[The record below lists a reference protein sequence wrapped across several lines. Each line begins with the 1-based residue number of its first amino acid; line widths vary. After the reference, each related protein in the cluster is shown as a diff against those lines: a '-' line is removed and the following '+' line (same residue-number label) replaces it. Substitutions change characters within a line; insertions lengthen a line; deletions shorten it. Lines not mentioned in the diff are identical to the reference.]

1 MVSNTNFLPPI
12 QTNEFLSPI
21 SRWTTWGGMF
31 ILCVLGLAV
40 PVAAIA
46 KYKVTVQGQAV
57 VRPAGELRIV
67 QAATEGQVMH
77 IYVKE
82 NQVIKKGDAIATID
96 DSRLQT
102 KNSQL
107 QTSIQ
112 QSKLQ
117 LVQINAQINALNSQ
131 IRAETDRV
139 NRIITGAQAELS
151 GRRREYRDK
160 NLTTVSE
167 LQEADANV
175 RIAESE
181 LQAGKAQLKTAQ
193 ANLHATEA
201 AFGVAQSKQNR
212 YESAATQGALS
223 KDQLEEAQL
232 AAKQQEQAVKAQ
244 QALVEAQTETIQRLQ
259 QAISAAIARR
269 QRTQT
274 SVNPSD
280 AEVTVATERIAQEK
294 AGGES
299 NKATLE
305 KERQALVKQRI
316 EIEKQLERDTSELKQ
331 AKRDLA
337 QTTIKATADGIISQ
351 LNLRNPGQTLRTG
364 EEVLRIVPTDAAQ
377 VLKAAVVS
385 ENQSKLKIGQKV
397 QMRVSACPYPDY
409 GTLNGQVLA
418 ISADAFGGAV
428 PQAFAPQNNGVN
440 PSNNG
445 ASSPKATA
453 SGAFYEVTIEPQTLV
468 LGHGKNLCH
477 IQLGMEGRV
486 DIISREETVLQ
497 FFLRKAR
504 LIADL

>member
-12 QTNEFLSPI
+12 QTNQFLPPI
-21 SRWTTWGGMF
+21 SRWTSFGGMF

-40 PVAAIA
+40 PVAAVA

-82 NQVIKKGDAIATID
+82 NQVVKKGDAIAIID

-102 KNSQL
+102 KKSQL

-131 IRAETDRV
+131 IRAETDRI

-151 GRRREYRDK
+151 GRRREYQDK
-160 NLTTVSE
+160 NITTVSE

-175 RIAESE
+175 KIAEKE
-181 LQAGKAQLKTAQ
+181 LHAGEAQLKTAQ

-201 AFGVAQSKQNR
+201 ALGVAQLKQNR
-212 YESAATQGALS
+212 YESAAAQGALS

-244 QALVEAQTETIQRLQ
+244 QAAVEAQQQTIERLQ
-259 QAISAAIARR
+259 QAVSAVIARR
-269 QRTQT
+269 QRAQVA
-274 SVNPSD
+274 VNPSNT
-280 AEVTVATERIAQEK
+280 EVTVATERIAQEK

-299 NKATLE
+299 SKATSE
-305 KERQALVKQRI
+305 KERQALVKQQI

-331 AKRDLA
+331 AQIDLA
-337 QTTIKATADGIISQ
+337 QTTIAATADGIISQ
-351 LNLRNPGQTLRTG
+351 LNLRNPGQTVRAG
-364 EEVLRIVPTDAAQ
+364 EELVQIVPTDAPQ
-377 VLKAAVVS
+377 VLKAAVAS

-409 GTLNGQVLA
+409 GTLNGKVQA
-418 ISADAFGGAV
+418 ISPDAI
-428 PQAFAPQNNGVN
+428 APQNNGTN
-440 PSNNG
+440 ASMNG
-445 ASSPKATA
+445 TTSPKA
-453 SGAFYEVTIEPQTLV
+453 SVPGAFYEVTIEPETLV
-468 LGHGKNLCH
+468 LGKGKNQCH
-477 IQLGMEGRV
+477 IQLGMEGRA

-504 LIADL
+504 LISDL

>member
-1 MVSNTNFLPPI
+1 MVSNTDFLPPI
-12 QTNEFLSPI
+12 QTNEFLPPI
-21 SRWTTWGGMF
+21 NRWTTFGGMF

-40 PVAAIA
+40 PIAAVT

-82 NQVIKKGDAIATID
+82 NQIVKKGDAIATID

-102 KNSQL
+102 KKSQL

-151 GRRREYRDK
+151 GRRREYLDK
-160 NLTTVSE
+160 NITTVSE
-167 LQEADANV
+167 LQEADANI
-175 RIAESE
+175 RIAEKE
-181 LQAGKAQLKTAQ
+181 LHAGEAQLKTAQ

-201 AFGVAQSKQNR
+201 ALGVAQSKQNR
-212 YESAATQGALS
+212 YESVAALGALS

-232 AAKQQEQAVKAQ
+232 SAKQQEQAVKAQ
-244 QALVEAQTETIQRLQ
+244 QAAVEAQEQTIERLQ
-259 QAISAAIARR
+259 QAVSAVIARR
-269 QRTQT
+269 QRAQVA
-274 SVNPSD
+274 VNPSNT
-280 AEVTVATERIAQEK
+280 EVTVATERIAQEK

-299 NKATLE
+299 NKATIE

-331 AKRDLA
+331 AKIDLA
-337 QTTIKATADGIISQ
+337 QTTIAATADGIISQ
-351 LNLRNPGQTLRTG
+351 LNLRNPGQSVRPG
-364 EEVLRIVPTDAAQ
+364 EELVQIVPTDAPQ
-377 VLKAAVVS
+377 VLKAAVAS

-409 GTLNGQVLA
+409 GTLNGKVQA
-418 ISADAFGGAV
+418 ISPDAI
-428 PQAFAPQNNGVN
+428 APQNNGTN
-440 PSNNG
+440 ASMSNANT
-445 ASSPKATA
+445 SPKATVP
-453 SGAFYEVTIEPQTLV
+453 GAFYEVTIEPETLV
-468 LGHGKNLCH
+468 LGKGKNQCH
-477 IQLGMEGRV
+477 IQLGMEGRA

-504 LIADL
+504 LMSDL

>member
-1 MVSNTNFLPPI
+1 MVSNTNFLSPI
-12 QTNEFLSPI
+12 KTNEFLPPI

-40 PVAAIA
+40 PVAAIT

-82 NQVIKKGDAIATID
+82 NQVIKKGDAIAIID

-102 KNSQL
+102 KKSQL

-117 LVQINAQINALNSQ
+117 LVQINAQIDSLNSQ
-131 IRAETDRV
+131 IRAETDRIS
-139 NRIITGAQAELS
+139 RIISGAQAELS

-160 NLTTVSE
+160 NITTVSE

-175 RIAESE
+175 RIAQEE
-181 LQAGKAQLKTAQ
+181 LQTGKAQLKTAQ

-201 AFGVAQSKQNR
+201 ALGVAQSKQNR

-244 QALVEAQTETIQRLQ
+244 LAAVEAQKETIERLQ
-259 QAISAAIARR
+259 QAVSAMIARR
-269 QRTQT
+269 QRALVA
-274 SVNPSD
+274 VNPSN
-280 AEVTVATERIAQEK
+280 AEVSVATERIAQEEA
-294 AGGES
+294 AGLS

-305 KERQALVKQRI
+305 KERQALVQQRI
-316 EIEKQLERDTSELKQ
+316 EIEKQFERDTSELKQ
-331 AKRDLA
+331 VEIDLA
-337 QTTIKATADGIISQ
+337 QTTIAATADGIISQ
-351 LNLRNPGQTLRTG
+351 LNLRNPGQSVRAG
-364 EEVLRIVPTDAAQ
+364 EEVLQIVPTDAPQ
-377 VLKAAVVS
+377 VLKAAVGS
-385 ENQSKLKIGQKV
+385 EDQSKLKIGQNV

-409 GTLNGQVLA
+409 GTLNGTVQTISPDA
-418 ISADAFGGAV
+418 I
-428 PQAFAPQNNGVN
+428 APQNNRPNASMAN
-440 PSNNG
+440 PTT
-445 ASSPKATA
+445 SPKASA
-453 SGAFYEVTIEPQTLV
+453 PAAFYEVTIEPETLV
-468 LGHGKNLCH
+468 LGKEKNLCH

-504 LIADL
+504 LITDL

>member
-12 QTNEFLSPI
+12 QTNEFLPPI
-21 SRWTTWGGMF
+21 TRWTTWGGMF

-40 PVAAIA
+40 PLAAIC
-46 KYKVTVQGQAV
+46 KYKVTVQAQAV

-82 NQVIKKGDAIATID
+82 NQIIKKGDAIATID

-102 KNSQL
+102 KKSQL
-107 QTSIQ
+107 QTSVQ

-131 IRAETDRV
+131 IQAETDRIS
-139 NRIITGAQAELS
+139 RIISGAEAELS

-167 LQEADANV
+167 LQEADANIRV
-175 RIAESE
+175 AEKE
-181 LQAGKAQLKTAQ
+181 LQVGKAQLKTAQ

-201 AFGVAQSKQNR
+201 ALGVARSKQNR
-212 YESAATQGALS
+212 YESAANQGALS
-223 KDQLEEAQL
+223 RDQLEEAQL
-232 AAKQQEQAVKAQ
+232 AAKQQEQALKAQ
-244 QALVEAQTETIQRLQ
+244 EAAVEAQKETIQRLQ
-259 QAISAAIARR
+259 QAVSAVMARR
-269 QRTQT
+269 QRALVA
-274 SVNPSD
+274 VNPSNT
-280 AEVTVATERIAQEK
+280 EVTVATERIAQEK
-294 AGGES
+294 AAGLS

-331 AKRDLA
+331 VEMDLV
-337 QTTIKATADGIISQ
+337 QTTIAATADGIVSQ
-351 LNLRNPGQTLRTG
+351 LNLRNPGQTVRAG
-364 EEVLRIVPTDAAQ
+364 EEVLQIVPTDAPQ
-377 VLKAAVVS
+377 VLKAAVAS

-409 GTLNGQVLA
+409 GTLNGKVQA
-418 ISADAFGGAV
+418 ISPDAI
-428 PQAFAPQNNGVN
+428 APQKNGTN
-440 PSNNG
+440 TLMNG
-445 ASSPKATA
+445 TTSPKATA
-453 SGAFYEVTIEPQTLV
+453 PGAFYEVTIEPETLV
-468 LGHGKNLCH
+468 LGKGKNQCH

-504 LIADL
+504 LISDL

>member
-1 MVSNTNFLPPI
+1 MVSNTDFLPPI
-12 QTNEFLSPI
+12 QTNEFLPPI
-21 SRWTTWGGMF
+21 NRWTTFGGMF

-40 PVAAIA
+40 PIAAVT

-57 VRPAGELRIV
+57 VRPVGELRIV
-67 QAATEGQVMH
+67 QAAIEGQVMH

-193 ANLHATEA
+193 ANLHAAEA
-201 AFGVAQSKQNR
+201 ALGVAQSKQNR

-244 QALVEAQTETIQRLQ
+244 QAAVEAQTETIQRLQ
-259 QAISAAIARR
+259 EAISAAIARR
-269 QRTQT
+269 QRAQA
-274 SVNPSD
+274 SVNPSN

-299 NKATLE
+299 NKATSE
-305 KERQALVKQRI
+305 KERQALIKQRI

-331 AKRDLA
+331 GEIDLA
-337 QTTIKATADGIISQ
+337 QTAIAATADGIISQ
-351 LNLRNPGQTLRTG
+351 LNLRNPGQTVRPG
-364 EEVLRIVPTDAAQ
+364 EEVMQIVPTDAPQ
-377 VLKAAVVS
+377 VLKAVVAS

-409 GTLNGQVLA
+409 GTLNGKVQA
-418 ISADAFGGAV
+418 ISPDAIT
-428 PQAFAPQNNGVN
+428 PQKNNSNSSTDTSVSRQAP
-440 PSNNG
+440 
-445 ASSPKATA
+445 TA
-453 SGAFYEVTIEPQTLV
+453 GAFYEVTIEPETLV
-468 LGHGKNLCH
+468 LGKGKNQCH

-504 LIADL
+504 LMSDL

>member
-12 QTNEFLSPI
+12 QTNEFLPPI
-21 SRWTTWGGMF
+21 SWWTNFGGMF
-31 ILCVLGLAV
+31 ILCILGLAF
-40 PVAAIA
+40 PVAAVT

-82 NQVIKKGDAIATID
+82 NQVVKKGDAIATID

-102 KNSQL
+102 KKSQL

-131 IRAETDRV
+131 IRAENDRL
-139 NRIITGAQAELS
+139 NRIITGAQAELN

-175 RIAESE
+175 RIAQEE
-181 LQAGKAQLKTAQ
+181 LQTGKAQLKTAQ

-201 AFGVAQSKQNR
+201 ALGVAQSKQNR

-244 QALVEAQTETIQRLQ
+244 LAAVEAQKETIERLQ
-259 QAISAAIARR
+259 QAVSAMIARR
-269 QRTQT
+269 QRALVA
-274 SVNPSD
+274 VNPSN
-280 AEVTVATERIAQEK
+280 AEVSVATERIAQEK
-294 AGGES
+294 AAGLS

-316 EIEKQLERDTSELKQ
+316 EIEKQFERDTSELKQ
-331 AKRDLA
+331 VEIDLA
-337 QTTIKATADGIISQ
+337 QTTIAATADGIISQ
-351 LNLRNPGQTLRTG
+351 LNLRNPGQSVRAG
-364 EEVLRIVPTDAAQ
+364 EEVLQIVPTDAPQ
-377 VLKAAVVS
+377 VLKAAVGS
-385 ENQSKLKIGQKV
+385 EAQSKLKIGQNV

-409 GTLNGQVLA
+409 G
-418 ISADAFGGAV
+418 
-428 PQAFAPQNNGVN
+428 
-440 PSNNG
+440 
-445 ASSPKATA
+445 
-453 SGAFYEVTIEPQTLV
+453 
-468 LGHGKNLCH
+468 
-477 IQLGMEGRV
+477 
-486 DIISREETVLQ
+486 
-497 FFLRKAR
+497 
-504 LIADL
+504 